1 MTVSHIDIFKPQLKT
16 HKASPVMAHQPHLYG
31 VVVAAFWCCF
41 FSRVE
46 PPLPQAPKPRNC
58 RTTKPP
64 KESTS
69 KNHRKASRPR
79 TQKQPRGPLI
89 VTSPGHQF
97 HRPQCCRDKPCSARC
112 GPQLPS
118 APSSPR
124 PGLSL
129 PLRRLPRTS
138 SLLLL
143 CSVST
148 VPTLLL
154 WYGQLLS
161 CYDFLR
167 DRSPSIVSNWA
178 WHHIPSPLLTSRNCT
193 SAFACTQST
202 PRDQPIHHPL
212 CITEN

>member
-79 TQKQPRGPLI
+79 TQK
-89 VTSPGHQF
+89 T
-97 HRPQCCRDKPCSARC
+97 A
-112 GPQLPS
+112 
-118 APSSPR
+118 PR
-124 PGLSL
+124 P
-129 PLRRLPRTS
+129 PHCHLPRPSILPPTMLS
-138 SLLLL
+138 RQALLRSMRTAAPQRAILSQTRTFAAAAPAAENVKPPVALFGVDGTYATALVWPIALLLRL
-143 CSVST
+143 ST
-148 VPTLLL
+148 
-154 WYGQLLS
+154 
-161 CYDFLR
+161 R
-167 DRSPSIVSNWA
+167 
-178 WHHIPSPLLTSRNCT
+178 
-193 SAFACTQST
+193 
-202 PRDQPIHHPL
+202 
-212 CITEN
+212 